1 MNQGEVHSRLTEVF
15 RDVFESP
22 SLEIGEST
30 TADDVAGWD
39 SLSHIDLIVA
49 VERAFAVSFTTRE
62 VMSLASVGDL
72 MRLIERRARS
82 R

>member
-15 RDVFESP
+15 RDVLESP

-49 VERAFAVSFTTRE
+49 VERAFGVSFTTRE
-62 VMSLASVGDL
+62 VMSLANVGDL
-72 MRLIERRARS
+72 MRLIERRAR
-82 R
+82 